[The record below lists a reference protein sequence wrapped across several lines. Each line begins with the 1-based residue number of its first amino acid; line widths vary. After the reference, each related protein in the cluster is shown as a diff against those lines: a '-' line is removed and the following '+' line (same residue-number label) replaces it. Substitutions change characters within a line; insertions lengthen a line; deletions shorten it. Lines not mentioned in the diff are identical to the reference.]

1 MDPSV
6 TVAVVS
12 WNTRDLLANCL
23 ESLRAGHERG
33 LADVWVIDNGSSD
46 GSPALV
52 RERFGWASLIES
64 ERNLGFG
71 PAVNEVARRATAPW
85 IAPANA
91 DIELAHD
98 ALDELLAAGERDPKA
113 GIVAPRLV
121 LPDGTTQHSV
131 HCFPSLG
138 STVLGNLVVERWSPR
153 IADRLCLMGHWDSER
168 ARRVDWAHGAFLL
181 VRREAFDASGGFEEE
196 RWMYGED
203 VDLSWR
209 LAERGWATRYE
220 PAARVR
226 HSVSASTEQAWGD
239 DRKVREMVATYG
251 WIEARRGWLAAR
263 AMAAINIAGLGIR
276 AAVVGAVARLTGS
289 EKARAECRRLRWHL
303 RLHKLGLRRATGASP
318 AIMADP

>member
-1 MDPSV
+1 MDPTV

-12 WNTRDLLANCL
+12 WNTRDLLARCL
-23 ESLRAGHERG
+23 DSLRADHERG
-33 LADVWVIDNGSSD
+33 LADVWVIDNGSED
-46 GSPALV
+46 GSPAMV
-52 RERFGWASLIES
+52 RERFGWASLLES

-71 PAVNEVARRATAPW
+71 PAVNEIAHRTTAPW

-91 DIELAHD
+91 DIEPAPG
-98 ALDELLAAGERDPKA
+98 ALEQLLAAGDLDPEA
-113 GIVAPRLV
+113 GVIAPRLV

-138 STVLGNLVVERWSPR
+138 STVLMNLDVQRWSPR
-153 IADRLCLMGHWDSER
+153 IADRLCLMGHWDPER

-181 VRREAFDASGGFEEE
+181 VRREAFDAIEGFEQG

-226 HSVSASTEQAWGD
+226 HSVSASTKKAWGEE
-239 DRKVREMVATYG
+239 RKVREMIATYG
-251 WIEARRGWLAAR
+251 WIEARRGRPAAR
-263 AMAAINIAGLGIR
+263 AIAAVNIGGLGIR
-276 AAVVGAVARLTGS
+276 AFVLGLAGKLTGS
-289 EKARAECRRLRWHL
+289 ERARAERKRLRWHL
-303 RLHKLGLRRATGASP
+303 RLHRLGRRRQAQSP
-318 AIMADP
+318 AAIMADR